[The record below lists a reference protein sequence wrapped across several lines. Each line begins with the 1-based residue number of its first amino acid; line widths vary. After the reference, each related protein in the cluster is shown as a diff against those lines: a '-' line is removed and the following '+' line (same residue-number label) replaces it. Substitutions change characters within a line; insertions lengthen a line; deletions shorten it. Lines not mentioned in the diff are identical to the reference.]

1 MSPFF
6 FTGTARKYSGPKP
19 KPFTS
24 EGNLRGGLGSEPFLR
39 LHQHDGVGMDVRTS
53 GHTPGLTNFRI
64 WKSLYLNPLEHFRL
78 VEKNRGC
85 EPRVKKLQLTCADR
99 ADLPTDLPVI

>member
-1 MSPFF
+1 MILR
-6 FTGTARKYSGPKP
+6 TARDNNTGPKP
-19 KPFTS
+19 FYIGRKPPRRTR
-24 EGNLRGGLGSEPFLR
+24 LRAFLR

-78 VEKNRGC
+78 VEKNRGV

-99 ADLPTDLPVI
+99 AANPDLPVI